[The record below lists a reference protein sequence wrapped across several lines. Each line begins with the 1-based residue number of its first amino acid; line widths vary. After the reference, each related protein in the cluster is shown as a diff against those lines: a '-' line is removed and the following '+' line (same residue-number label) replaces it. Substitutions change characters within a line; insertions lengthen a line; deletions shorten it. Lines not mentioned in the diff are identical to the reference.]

1 MQMPLLPSL
10 TFWLRVIPSPLNFKY
25 FFPNSFIML
34 SIFCFLGES
43 FIYLPHS
50 QIRLEGRDSASP
62 TEHQQR
68 SQVPK
73 AAQCMFFIGT
83 SVLGL
88 QSVLLP
94 EQLEVGIGEDGQ
106 GRLPAG
112 GLVPSQRQ
120 KEQSPE
126 RANSKAYAKLQN
138 PLHTLPVVS
147 FFSIFPLEHL
157 SLSSMHMNPLFL
169 MSMYV
174 LISCSEASSMGKK
187 ILFALLADVSRAV
200 PGTEQVLN
208 KYLLK
213 DAWHIVGAQ

>member
-1 MQMPLLPSL
+1 MSFLCPTQRPSISFIVHGSWALAYVLFLYVLILSLRTFSLDMYSPPPLYLLFFPLQSALAEAFAEVYDWRKQNRGHRAGKRLRPWMQIEETWLHCVGWEWRTGAEWINEETGGPPMQMPLLPSL

-88 QSVLLP
+88 
-94 EQLEVGIGEDGQ
+94 
-106 GRLPAG
+106 
-112 GLVPSQRQ
+112 
-120 KEQSPE
+120 
-126 RANSKAYAKLQN
+126 
-138 PLHTLPVVS
+138 
-147 FFSIFPLEHL
+147 
-157 SLSSMHMNPLFL
+157 
-169 MSMYV
+169 
-174 LISCSEASSMGKK
+174 
-187 ILFALLADVSRAV
+187 
-200 PGTEQVLN
+200 
-208 KYLLK
+208 
-213 DAWHIVGAQ
+213 